1 MTRRTSQPG
10 DDVFGLAA
18 AGEGSEGPF
27 GDLGVE
33 EQPLL
38 VFVSAQIAL
47 GSGSGSRPARRSR

>member
-38 VFVSAQIAL
+38 VFVSSDRV
-47 GSGSGSRPARRSR
+47 G